1 MKKEKKKNK
10 KSNIFI
16 TLFIITLLI
25 IALVAVVYNDFTQ
38 VLNNKK
44 EMQQLK
50 SKYVELKDEEESLNV
65 EVAKLEDPDYI
76 ARYAREKYMFS
87 KEGEVILRI
96 VDPKKEEKEE

>member
-1 MKKEKKKNK
+1 MKKEKKKTK

-16 TLFIITLLI
+16 TLFIIVLLI
-25 IALVAVVYNDFTQ
+25 IALIAVVYNDFSQ

-44 EMQQLK
+44 EMQQLEN
-50 SKYVELKDEEESLNV
+50 KYVELKDEEESLNV

-87 KEGEVILRI
+87 KNGEVILRI
-96 VDPKKEEKEE
+96 VDPSQEEKEE